1 MPTFIGLDL
10 AWGGRNPHGFCV
22 LEGSGQDVRCTHI
35 GSQAASVQAL
45 TESVARVKART
56 DSVIVAMDAPI
67 LFPTD
72 PSLERPIDEV
82 VTSVGFA
89 CQSGGSFEGWE
100 ASIVGGSPGTRFPR
114 STSLLDGNPHPHI
127 AFEVYPNTIHI
138 RLFNIAARLAYKWGS
153 TDQRQQELLKY
164 QKHLSRVLNQESPG
178 ILRNP
183 QVRAVLSEGAV
194 RSATSENAIKHLDD
208 TLDGLTCA
216 LAAFLAWSKPGE
228 WEMLGDMTGY
238 MVQPARDA
246 NRAMPPF
253 IGLDLAWTAHR
264 ESASAGLER
273 CCRKSCAA
281 PASKAAVCD
290 TERLAGELAAVE
302 GPVVVTIDA
311 PLLYTPERWAER
323 EVARRF
329 GRYKA
334 SPHQAHYAVRQGYTA
349 GIDLG
354 QALAARGFTLDP
366 APLLR
371 DDHDGRTA
379 VEVFPHT
386 VHVRLFGLSE
396 RLPYKPRGGRSVAF
410 RRTVMQRYQATC
422 AGAGTGSPS
431 SSTTP
436 MSGRP
441 RPRDRGRGAKA
452 YP

>member
-82 VTSVGFA
+82 VKRQFGFGLSA
-89 CQSGGSFEGWE
+89 REARSRGWE
-100 ASIVGGSPGTRFPR
+100 AGVIVGESLQALGFTLDP
-114 STSLLDGNPHPHI
+114 TSLLDGNPHPHI

-238 MVQPARDA
+238 MVMP
-246 NRAMPPF
+246 RA
-253 IGLDLAWTAHR
+253 
-264 ESASAGLER
+264 
-273 CCRKSCAA
+273 
-281 PASKAAVCD
+281 
-290 TERLAGELAAVE
+290 
-302 GPVVVTIDA
+302 
-311 PLLYTPERWAER
+311 
-323 EVARRF
+323 
-329 GRYKA
+329 GR
-334 SPHQAHYAVRQGYTA
+334 Q
-349 GIDLG
+349 
-354 QALAARGFTLDP
+354 
-366 APLLR
+366 
-371 DDHDGRTA
+371 
-379 VEVFPHT
+379 
-386 VHVRLFGLSE
+386 
-396 RLPYKPRGGRSVAF
+396 
-410 RRTVMQRYQATC
+410 
-422 AGAGTGSPS
+422 
-431 SSTTP
+431 
-436 MSGRP
+436 
-441 RPRDRGRGAKA
+441 
-452 YP
+452 